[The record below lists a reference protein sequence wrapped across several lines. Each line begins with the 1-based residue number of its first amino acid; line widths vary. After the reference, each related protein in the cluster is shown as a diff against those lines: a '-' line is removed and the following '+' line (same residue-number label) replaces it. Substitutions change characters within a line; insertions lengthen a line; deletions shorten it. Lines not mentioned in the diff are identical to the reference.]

1 MSESPVITEKAG
13 KSQGSHP
20 WLFYSV
26 LTIVLWGGYGATS
39 KAVADDI
46 NAYMNQVLFTIGMF
60 PLILLVFR
68 SPRMSGGRKRGLGI
82 FFAFLTGI
90 LGGLGNIMFFSSLN
104 WGGRASVVVP
114 MTGLSP
120 LVTVVAAYAVLHER
134 MSTYQKIGLG
144 VALPA
149 IYLLSL

>member
-1 MSESPVITEKAG
+1 MKATPVIAEKAD
-13 KSQGSHP
+13 KQQGNYQ
-20 WLFYSV
+20 WLLYSV

-46 NAYMNQVLFTIGMF
+46 NAYMNQVLFTIGML

-68 SPRMSGGRKRGLGI
+68 SLRLSGGRTRRLGI

-90 LGGLGNIMFFSSLN
+90 LGGLGNITFFSSLN

-114 MTGLSP
+114 MCGLSP

-134 MSTYQKIGLG
+134 MSTYQKIGLA
-144 VALPA
+144 VAVPA